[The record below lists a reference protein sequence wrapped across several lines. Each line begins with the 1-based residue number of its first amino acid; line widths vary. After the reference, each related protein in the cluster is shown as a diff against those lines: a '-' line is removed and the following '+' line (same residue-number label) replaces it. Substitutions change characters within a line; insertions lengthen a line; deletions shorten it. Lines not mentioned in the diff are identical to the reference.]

1 MMNLIR
7 VDDDTDHG
15 GKVVTGSTRMRNDGR
30 FVARKRDH
38 VSSGKH
44 PDVSPNVIEE
54 GDTSMTDGGI
64 SISRH
69 GHRGTYGCHL
79 ISSFSME
86 VRVRFMCAGQRRGLM
101 SSRLGLYNRTPESY
115 SH

>member
-15 GKVVTGSTRMRNDGR
+15 GKVVSGSTTMRYNDR
-30 FVARKRDH
+30 FVARKGDQ
-38 VSSGKH
+38 VSCPKH

-64 SISRH
+64 PIARH
-69 GHRGTYGCHL
+69 GHRATCGCHL
-79 ISSFSME
+79 VSSVS
-86 VRVRFMCAGQRRGLM
+86 
-101 SSRLGLYNRTPESY
+101 
-115 SH
+115 

>member
-15 GKVVTGSTRMRNDGR
+15 GKVLTGSTAMRYDGR
-30 FVARKRDH
+30 FVARKGDR
-38 VSSGKH
+38 VSCPRH

-64 SISRH
+64 PIARH
-69 GHRGTYGCHL
+69 GHRATCGCHL
-79 ISSFSME
+79 ISS
-86 VRVRFMCAGQRRGLM
+86 LI
-101 SSRLGLYNRTPESY
+101 
-115 SH
+115 